1 MPKAVVDKLGADLAS
16 VIKDPKMQKEFLIPA
31 GLDPVGNS
39 PAEFAKFL
47 PESMADGKKFV
58 EISGVTIK

>member
-1 MPKAVVDKLGADLAS
+1 MPKAIVDKLGADLAS
-16 VIKDPKMQKEFLIPA
+16 VIKDPKMQKEFMIPA

-47 PESMADGKKFV
+47 PDSMAAGKAFV
-58 EISGVTIK
+58 DVSGVTIK